1 MKKYKRICRI
11 CGKELE
17 YGSYS
22 AYYLAEKCNAVCRIC
37 ATRKNAKRKC
47 DLSSLLEET
56 PEAYYWIG
64 FLLADGHF
72 ENGRIKFHL
81 ASKDSDQVK
90 KFANFIKWTGN
101 FDDRGELGIGVAAKH
116 TEVVDELCKKFDI
129 KKNKTYNPP
138 KTILNHNKELLKYL
152 LIGFIDGDGTI
163 NENSIRFR
171 IHSSWLNI
179 LNEFANLFD
188 NEKKATTTKDGYAYW
203 RINKHNTTE
212 VLLPLMSSVPYLK
225 RKWEHLTTAH
235 NNTKTIHKRYNI
247 SDRTTNILHMIE
259 NGASTKEVSKRFN
272 ITTDCVLKIKSRY
285 GVCVNRVNKEK
296 SSKLKKEILNL
307 IHEGKKYKEISS
319 KLGISI
325 SYISKIKNKYG

>member
-1 MKKYKRICRI
+1 MLSIMKKYKRICRI

-22 AYYLAEKCNAVCRIC
+22 AYYLAEKCNAVCRNC

-47 DLSSLLEET
+47 DLSSLLEES

-129 KKNKTYNPP
+129 THNKTYIPP
-138 KTILNHNKELLKYL
+138 KTIMNHREDLLRYL
-152 LIGFIDGDGTI
+152 IIGFIDGDGNIEKQYKRNDCFIRIKTH
-163 NENSIRFR
+163 NS
-171 IHSSWLNI
+171 WENI
-179 LNEFANLFD
+179 LKEFCKIIGYE
-188 NEKKATTTKDGYAYW
+188 EKHVRHNKQGYSELCISDSNILAEL
-203 RINKHNTTE
+203 KKEAMT
-212 VLLPLMSSVPYLK
+212 LPVLK
-225 RKWEHLTTAH
+225 RKWDKIDETFVSR
-235 NNTKTIHKRYNI
+235 NNTSK
-247 SDRTTNILHMIE
+247 IL
-259 NGASTKEVSKRFN
+259 
-272 ITTDCVLKIKSRY
+272 
-285 GVCVNRVNKEK
+285 KEK
-296 SSKLKKEILNL
+296 IINMLN
-307 IHEGKKYKEISS
+307 KNMKNKDISLE
-319 KLGISI
+319 LGISP
-325 SYISKIKNKYG
+325 SYVSKINKEYVNKGRL